1 MNMTEQSQHIIRI
14 SAENVKNVKVIDFAP
29 NRYVTKV
36 SGANGAGKTS
46 ALDAV
51 FYALAGRK
59 TLPPSL
65 IRQGQKRGHIRIET
79 NSHIITRRLDEK
91 GGSLQ
96 IEAKDTNT
104 LVKAPDDWLEAIAG
118 DLGFDPLKFMR
129 LKPEEQFAVLKSLV
143 PMDEDVDQLE
153 SQNADDAETITK
165 RKAEMKRLEAT
176 REHIAV
182 DSTLPEEP
190 IDIDALL
197 SEARALSAH
206 NREIEQQ
213 QRERDALTREFER
226 EYQRVSDIQDEIEK
240 LTKELKAKLPVVED
254 MEATIQEWQPLPE
267 PKDRRALD
275 DQISEASSTNAR
287 ISTNNTNRTQR
298 AKFEEE
304 IDGIKDEL
312 EKLSETIRERKLTIS
327 RTLEKAKFPIP
338 GLSFETQ
345 EEGSGGRE
353 RKNPKKV
360 VTYHGLPLSD
370 ASSGEQIR
378 VSTAIG
384 MAGKPE
390 LRFLLIRE
398 GSLLDENG
406 MAILEQMAHENDW
419 QILIEQ
425 VDTSGKVGVYM
436 EDGEV
441 KAVNQEPEEKPNL
454 NRRLSPRDVGLTP
467 QGAPKKTTRKN
478 SKQGELLK

>member
-1 MNMTEQSQHIIRI
+1 MPSHLIRI
-14 SAENVKNVKVIDFAP
+14 TAENIKNVKVVDFAP
-29 NRYVTKV
+29 NRYITKI

-79 NSHIITRRLDEK
+79 NTHIITRRLDDK
-91 GGSLQ
+91 GGALQ

-118 DLGFDPLKFMR
+118 ELGFDPLKFMR
-129 LKPEEQFAVLKSLV
+129 LKPEEQFAVLKTLV
-143 PMDEDVDQLE
+143 PLDEDVDQLE
-153 SQNADDAETITK
+153 NQNADDAETITK

-176 REHIAV
+176 REHITV
-182 DSTLPEEP
+182 DSALPEQP

-197 SEARALSAH
+197 AEARAVGAH
-206 NREIEQQ
+206 NREIEEQERTRENER
-213 QRERDALTREFER
+213 RERDQFVRSIEDRT
-226 EYQRVSDIQDEIEK
+226 QRINQ
-240 LTKELKAKLPVVED
+240 LRAELDRLDKAN
-254 MEATIQEWQPLPE
+254 EAESQELGKRNAAISAWEPLPAL
-267 PKDRRALD
+267 KDRAKLD
-275 DQISEASSTNAR
+275 DQISEASSTNNR
-287 ISTNNTNRTQR
+287 ITTNNTNREQR
-298 AKFEEE
+298 AKFDAE
-304 IDGIKDEL
+304 IEGIRDEL
-312 EKLSETIRERKLTIS
+312 ETLSDTIRERKLTIS

-398 GSLLDENG
+398 GSLLDDNG
-406 MAILEQMAHENDW
+406 MAILEEMAHENDW
-419 QILIEQ
+419 QILVEV
-425 VDTSGKVGVYM
+425 VDQSGKVGVYL

-441 KAVNQEPEEKPNL
+441 KAVNAEPDDP
-454 NRRLSPRDVGLTP
+454 TP
-467 QGAPKKTTRKN
+467 QPRPTAKGKKKIAA
-478 SKQGELLK
+478 KD